1 MEGAK
6 AVLAQGGA
14 VAEAELEA
22 LGAAVEKAEQMVALE
37 AVAVAVAL
45 EAVAD
50 WEAETEREETLL
62 MIFVL
67 VPMPGHM
74 MLRWAMPPASAL
86 GHANCAC
93 GRGG

>member
-50 WEAETEREETLL
+50 WEAETEREETLTAREL
-62 MIFVL
+62 GGGSGGGHRDAGRL
-67 VPMPGHM
+67 SRRRTDQDLRPM
-74 MLRWAMPPASAL
+74 
-86 GHANCAC
+86 
-93 GRGG
+93 